1 MRDNLC
7 KYLAEQYPTAFTQWL
22 LKDSSPQVSILKTEL
37 SLEPIRADFVTFVQT
52 QDRILHLEFQVEPQ
66 TEPPLP
72 LRMLDYWVRL
82 HRKYACEI
90 VQVLILLRRTTIDV
104 PTAFETE
111 TTLHRYR
118 VIKLWEE
125 DPQQFFSH
133 PALLPFAV
141 LAQTCNSEELLRA
154 VAERVN
160 QIEPESERRE
170 LSTVVQLMAGLQ
182 YKEELIE
189 SIFREG
195 MMRESVMYQKI
206 LREGEQ
212 QGLKRGLQQGLKRG
226 RQEGE
231 RIGEQ
236 RGRQE
241 EAFSLILR
249 QLHRRLGHLPDA
261 VVAQI
266 RDLSLEQLE
275 TLGEALL
282 DFQAL
287 PDLQAWLGIRPQ

>member
-37 SLEPIRADFVTFVQT
+37 SLEPIRADSVTFVQT

-72 LRMLDYWVRL
+72 LRMLDYWMRL

-111 TTLHRYR
+111 TTIHRYR

-125 DPQQFFSH
+125 DPQQFFSN

-141 LAQTCNSEELLRA
+141 LAQTRNSEELLRA

-212 QGLKRGLQQGLKRG
+212 QGLQQGLQQG
-226 RQEGE
+226 RQEG
-231 RIGEQ
+231 R
-236 RGRQE
+236 RE
-241 EAFSLILR
+241 EACSLILR
-249 QLHRRLGHLPDA
+249 QLHRRLGHLPDE
-261 VVAQI
+261 VVSQI

-282 DFQAL
+282 DFQTL
-287 PDLQAWLGIRPQ
+287 PDLQAWLRIRPH

>member
-37 SLEPIRADFVTFVQT
+37 SLEPIRADSVTFVQT

-111 TTLHRYR
+111 TTIHRYR

-125 DPQQFFSH
+125 DPQQFFNN

-212 QGLKRGLQQGLKRG
+212 QGLQRG

-231 RIGEQ
+231 LT
-236 RGRQE
+236 
-241 EAFSLILR
+241 LILR
-249 QLHRRLGHLPDA
+249 QLHRRLGHLPDE
-261 VVAQI
+261 VVSQI

-282 DFQAL
+282 DFQTL
-287 PDLQAWLGIRPQ
+287 PDLEAWLRIRPH

>member
-206 LREGEQ
+206 LREG
-212 QGLKRGLQQGLKRG
+212 K
-226 RQEGE
+226 QEGE

-241 EAFSLILR
+241 GRREGRQEEACSLILR
-249 QLHRRLGHLPDA
+249 QLHRRLGHLPDE
-261 VVAQI
+261 VIAQI

-282 DFQAL
+282 DFQTL
-287 PDLQAWLGIRPQ
+287 PDLEAWLRTCPH

>member
-37 SLEPIRADFVTFVQT
+37 SLEPIRADSVTFVQT

-82 HRKYACEI
+82 QRKYACEI
-90 VQVLILLRRTTIDV
+90 VQVLILLRRTTIDI

-141 LAQTCNSEELLRA
+141 LAQTRNSEELLRA

-212 QGLKRGLQQGLKRG
+212 KGLQRGLQRG
-226 RQEGE
+226 RQEG
-231 RIGEQ
+231 
-236 RGRQE
+236 RQE
-241 EAFSLILR
+241 EACSLILR
-249 QLHRRLGHLPDA
+249 QLHRRLGHLPDE
-261 VVAQI
+261 VVSQI

-282 DFQAL
+282 DFQTL
-287 PDLQAWLGIRPQ
+287 PDLEAWLRTRPQ

>member
-1 MRDNLC
+1 M
-7 KYLAEQYPTAFTQWL
+7 
-22 LKDSSPQVSILKTEL
+22 
-37 SLEPIRADFVTFVQT
+37 
-52 QDRILHLEFQVEPQ
+52 EPQ

-82 HRKYACEI
+82 HR
-90 VQVLILLRRTTIDV
+90 
-104 PTAFETE
+104 
-111 TTLHRYR
+111 
-118 VIKLWEE
+118 EE

-141 LAQTCNSEELLRA
+141 LAQTRNSEALLRA

-160 QIEPESERRE
+160 QIQPDSERRE

-206 LREGEQ
+206 LRER
-212 QGLKRGLQQGLKRG
+212 K
-226 RQEGE
+226 QEGE

-236 RGRQE
+236 RG
-241 EAFSLILR
+241 
-249 QLHRRLGHLPDA
+249 
-261 VVAQI
+261 
-266 RDLSLEQLE
+266 
-275 TLGEALL
+275 
-282 DFQAL
+282 
-287 PDLQAWLGIRPQ
+287 

>member
-37 SLEPIRADFVTFVQT
+37 SLEPIRADSVTFVQT

-141 LAQTCNSEELLRA
+141 LGQTRNSEALLRA

-170 LSTVVQLMAGLQ
+170 LSTAVQLMAGLQ

-212 QGLKRGLQQGLKRG
+212 QGLKRGLERGLQRG
-226 RQEGE
+226 RQEG
-231 RIGEQ
+231 
-236 RGRQE
+236 RQE
-241 EAFSLILR
+241 EACSLILR
-249 QLHRRLGHLPDA
+249 QLHRRLGHLPDE
-261 VVAQI
+261 VIAQI

-282 DFQAL
+282 DFQTL
-287 PDLQAWLGIRPQ
+287 PDLQAWLRTCPH